1 MTDAATLSLFPKW
14 LNDADSKMVG
24 LFIGNTT
31 TSAAPMQDS
40 AINNHYQVPLGK
52 VVYILKIV
60 NHIITSGGGDHKVD
74 IYGSAT
80 TTGMDHLKI
89 KFVASAVGESEAGN
103 SFQTVDCFVPIDAG
117 DYITTKSDVTDGY
130 YASMIGVETTV

>member
-40 AINNHYQVPLGK
+40 ATNNNYQVPAGK
-52 VVYILKIV
+52 VLYVLKIV
-60 NHIITSGGGDHKVD
+60 NHINTSGGSDHNVD
-74 IYGSAT
+74 IYGSST

-89 KFVASAVGESEAGN
+89 KLYANSAGESEAGN
-103 SFQTVDCFVPIDAG
+103 SFQTIDCFIPIDAG
-117 DYITTKSDVTDGY
+117 DYITTKSDVTAGY